1 MGSNSESV
9 GIKIK
14 IKVKHWSFVATGAM
28 GTRGGREQTGNN
40 SAKKKNNNISV
51 VLTIP
56 VARQINPVST
66 APFTWQPITN
76 KHLPRARRFLSFS

>member
-40 SAKKKNNNISV
+40 SAKKKKK
-51 VLTIP
+51 
-56 VARQINPVST
+56 Q
-66 APFTWQPITN
+66 
-76 KHLPRARRFLSFS
+76 HLGRVDNSCC